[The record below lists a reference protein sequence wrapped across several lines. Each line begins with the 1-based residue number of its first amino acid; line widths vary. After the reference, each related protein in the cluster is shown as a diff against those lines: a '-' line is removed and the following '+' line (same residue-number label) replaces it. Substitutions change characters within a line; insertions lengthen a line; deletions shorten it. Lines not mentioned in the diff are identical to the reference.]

1 MIARGGT
8 TASIGMGSIKERR
21 LELPVKCYSQDVVGD
36 YVPFYF
42 CPRSIMLYMISRAN
56 HPDLA
61 YYGGQH
67 LIVHLE
73 ADLLETVKW
82 ADAAGRRWA
91 FTLSNAGARY
101 TEFRNS
107 LEHLD
112 EIDWAAVRAR
122 DFRDPHVKEG
132 KQAECLVH
140 GAFAWRLVQRIG
152 VESTS
157 VAERVSRVLIEATH
171 RPVVEVLPE
180 WYF

>member
-1 MIARGGT
+1 M
-8 TASIGMGSIKERR
+8 
-21 LELPVKCYSQDVVGD
+21 
-36 YVPFYF
+36 
-42 CPRSIMLYMISRAN
+42 
-56 HPDLA
+56 
-61 YYGGQH
+61 
-67 LIVHLE
+67 HLE

-132 KQAECLVH
+132 KQAEFLVH

-171 RPVVEVLPE
+171 RPVVGEDDLSAVFHPYGGPSSGEVLSKAGKPGQRVKE
-180 WYF
+180 GPV